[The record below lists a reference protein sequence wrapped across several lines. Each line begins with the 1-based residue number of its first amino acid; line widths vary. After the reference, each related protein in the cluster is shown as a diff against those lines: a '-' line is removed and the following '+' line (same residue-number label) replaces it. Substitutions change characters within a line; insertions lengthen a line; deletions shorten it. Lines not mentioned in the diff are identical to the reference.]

1 MRLKQLAFLLPLLLI
16 GALAAAAA
24 PQLRNVGVVAE
35 GNTTTLTLHASGAY
49 THNEYRPT
57 DNLLLVDLTGISAG
71 KLHER
76 VRSLNLPG
84 VKSYKVVGYTGA
96 GGVEIARLE
105 LTLIARPRVDVRDSK
120 DGVVVRITPSES
132 ASSEP
137 ENAATS
143 ASAAPSTHSADN
155 TAPAAPADV
164 RASQKPLQVRNV
176 AVVRGKDGMEVEV
189 TGDGTLTAKAM
200 RLSAPDRVVLDLP
213 NAVLSGR
220 PRNIRVNSGDLKMVR
235 MGRFQADPP
244 VTRLVLDLDSPRDY
258 EVVESGNKLILKLRP
273 VAAAAAPPVTPA
285 AVPAVASTAAPA
297 SPVAPAPAPSTT
309 PAAEVQLAKASAQ
322 PAPAASTPASSE
334 REYKGDRQPAQDFVV
349 VEPKFQPKP
358 AEPQK
363 PPAAAAQQESKDVAP
378 LKVSTSEPLKNS
390 ALAEPQNATKQVARA
405 EVKPVAPAPIVPAV
419 NLAAEQLQAQQAPPP
434 TTRPR
439 YTGEPISVNLKDV
452 DIKDFFRL
460 IHEISGLNIV
470 LSPGVSGSLT
480 LVLDDV
486 PWDQALDI
494 VLKNNNLDRQLEG
507 NVLRIA
513 TVDNLRRE
521 AQARRAQVEAQ
532 ALAVDKVTVTRFL
545 SYAHAAQVLPVVKKQ
560 LSQRGDIVA
569 DPRTNALVISDI
581 PTTLPN
587 IDALLAQLDRKT
599 QEVEIESRVVAA
611 TRNFV
616 RDIGTQL
623 GFGFGNKA
631 TAVGGASDVGPS
643 PIQAA
648 PTQPI
653 LFIGKPTPTA
663 LLPIPL
669 FSNLKAAATSGLSL
683 LNVGSNYRVDAILT
697 MLETRGLIKIL
708 SRPRVITQN
717 NAQAIV
723 KQGQRVPVIT
733 PGTSTSPPTTTY
745 VDATLRMTVTPQIT
759 VEGTIFLNIDIEN
772 TTPDFSQRDANG
784 APTLL
789 TQQTTTQV
797 LVTNGGTVVIG
808 GVIQTSNSVTI
819 DQVPLLGTIPLL
831 GNAFKHR
838 RVSTST
844 QELIFFI
851 SPRIIET

>member
-1 MRLKQLAFLLPLLLI
+1 MRLKQLAFLLPLLVI
-16 GALAAAAA
+16 GTLAAAAD
-24 PQLRNVGVVAE
+24 PQLDHVSVVAE
-35 GNTTTLTLHASGAY
+35 GKTTTLTLHASGPY

-71 KLHER
+71 KLRDR
-76 VRSLNLPG
+76 VRALNLPG
-84 VKSYKVVGYTGA
+84 VKSYRVVSYTGA

-105 LTLIARPRVDVRDSK
+105 LTLASHPRVDVNDSK
-120 DGVVVRITPSES
+120 DGVVVRVTPMDTADSGLAPVNSEKP
-132 ASSEP
+132 ASGTPAAAPVAGMS
-137 ENAATS
+137 AATS
-143 ASAAPSTHSADN
+143 AVQT
-155 TAPAAPADV
+155 
-164 RASQKPLQVRNV
+164 SQKPLQIRNV
-176 AVVRGKDGMEVEV
+176 AVVRGKDGVQLEV
-189 TGDGTLTAKAM
+189 TGNGVLTAKVM
-200 RLSAPDRVVLDLP
+200 KLSAPDRIVMDLP
-213 NAVLSGR
+213 NAELSRR
-220 PRNIRVNSGDLKMVR
+220 PHTISVNSGNLKMVR
-235 MGRFQADPP
+235 MGRFQSEPP

-258 EVVESGNKLILKLRP
+258 EVVEAGNKLILKLHP
-273 VAAAAAPPVTPA
+273 GAVAAAPVAT
-285 AVPAVASTAAPA
+285 PAVA
-297 SPVAPAPAPSTT
+297 VSTT
-309 PAAEVQLAKASAQ
+309 PAMPTSPAPAVDTAQQAAVAPAKLQLAKASA
-322 PAPAASTPASSE
+322 PAASGTASDNQ
-334 REYKGDRQPAQDFVV
+334 REYKGADRPAQDFVL
-349 VEPKFQPKP
+349 VEPQFQPKP
-358 AEPQK
+358 AEEPK
-363 PPAAAAQQESKDVAP
+363 PAAPVASPQPAPTDP
-378 LKVSTSEPLKNS
+378 LKVSTSAPLADS
-390 ALAEPQNATKQVARA
+390 ALAASQKPATQTARA
-405 EVKPVAPAPIVPAV
+405 ETKPVVPAPVVPAI

-434 TTRPR
+434 AAQPR

-470 LSPGVSGSLT
+470 LSPGVTGSLT

-494 VLKNNNLDRQLEG
+494 VLKNNGLDRQLQG

-545 SYAHAAQVLPVVKKQ
+545 SYAHASQVLPVVKKQ

-569 DPRTNALVISDI
+569 DPRTNALIISDI
-581 PTTLPN
+581 PSVLPTV
-587 IDALLAQLDRKT
+587 DALLAQLDRKT

-611 TRNFV
+611 TRSFI

-631 TAVGGASDVGPS
+631 TAVGGSELAGTS

-648 PTQPI
+648 PNQPI
-653 LFIGKPTPTA
+653 IYVGKPTPGS
-663 LLPIPL
+663 LFPIPL
-669 FSNLKAAATSGLSL
+669 FSNMPAAATSGISL
-683 LNVGSNYRVDAILT
+683 LNTGSNYRVDAILT
-697 MLETRGLIKIL
+697 MAESRGLVKIL

-717 NAQAIV
+717 NIQAIV

-745 VDATLRMTVTPQIT
+745 IDATLRMTVTPQIT
-759 VEGTIFLNIDIEN
+759 VEGTIFLNVDIEN
-772 TTPDFSQRDANG
+772 TTPDFSHVDANG

-797 LVTNGGTVVIG
+797 LVTDGGTVVIG
-808 GVIQTSNSVTI
+808 GVIQTSNSVNI
-819 DQVPLLGTIPLL
+819 EQVPLLGSIPVL

-838 RVSTST
+838 RVDTST